1 MRIGELAEATGVSA
15 RSLRYYEDVG
25 LIGSTRAPNGWRH
38 YEADSVARV
47 IEIQHLFAA
56 GLCSTTIA
64 TLLPCLTAPDAERTG
79 FLEAALEVEIDRL
92 EQRRRDVER
101 ELEVLRALREQ
112 AVERPGPGPAAR
124 PTG

>member
-1 MRIGELAEATGVSA
+1 MRIGELAAATGVSA

-25 LIGSTRAPNGWRH
+25 LIGSTRAPNGWRR
-38 YEADSVARV
+38 YDAGSVARV

-64 TLLPCLTAPDAERTG
+64 TLLPCLTAPAAERTG
-79 FLEAALEVEIDRL
+79 LLERVLEEEVERL

-112 AVERPGPGPAAR
+112 TLERPGPPS
-124 PTG
+124 